1 MRPPS
6 RPPPSFTRVCGAAAA
21 SRQGKMAVLHEAA
34 LYGHAC
40 CVESLL
46 KAGAN
51 ASLKNEV
58 SGGAE
63 GRGGKR
69 LGSGRGTE
77 RVWGRGL
84 VQASRRLSAPPCPRP
99 LPSSPGCLYP
109 PPSPLPPLPV
119 AVAPDGFGPRQAGKP
134 HGDRQAPG
142 ERPRHRTGLSL
153 TELTRENRFAAPCPR
168 APPRKNLARARAHF
182 YYLVFI
188 IYLLSYLLTLRAAY
202 TLVVGTPQ
210 LPLRPDTHG
219 PYLLVR
225 LRV

>member
-1 MRPPS
+1 MPRAWCAAALLRRGGEGCGRLGGVRPPS

-109 PPSPLPPLPV
+109 PLPPPPSPCRSGARRLWTSPSRKTTRRPSGSWRTPPPSHR
-119 AVAPDGFGPRQAGKP
+119 AQS
-134 HGDRQAPG
+134 DRAD
-142 ERPRHRTGLSL
+142 
-153 TELTRENRFAAPCPR
+153 A
-168 APPRKNLARARAHF
+168 
-182 YYLVFI
+182 
-188 IYLLSYLLTLRAAY
+188 
-202 TLVVGTPQ
+202 
-210 LPLRPDTHG
+210 
-219 PYLLVR
+219 
-225 LRV
+225 

>member
-109 PPSPLPPLPV
+109 PPPPSPLSLSQW
-119 AVAPDGFGPRQAGKP
+119 RQTALDLAKQEN
-134 HGDRQAPG
+134 H
-142 ERPRHRTGLSL
+142 
-153 TELTRENRFAAPCPR
+153 TET
-168 APPRKNLARARAHF
+168 
-182 YYLVFI
+182 
-188 IYLLSYLLTLRAAY
+188 
-202 TLVVGTPQ
+202 
-210 LPLRPDTHG
+210 
-219 PYLLVR
+219 VR
-225 LRV
+225 LLENAPAIAQGSV